1 MSTLLKQGLQ
11 MKKLLLIPAL
21 LLSSS
26 LMAQDYQ
33 YEITPV
39 IGYNIAEGNL
49 DLDDQFL
56 VGAEF
61 QYNGCDAL
69 LKPELS
75 ILYSDTDYENSTVS
89 TDIYRIALNGVH
101 EYDQIGTITPLTKIG
116 VGYETIDRH
125 LFENKDSIFFDLGVG
140 AKIPFTDNIA
150 LKLEAVY
157 MLKNNDNRWDNN
169 LAMLAGIN
177 FAFGPKAQERVVEPE
192 PAPEPEPIPEA
203 QPVDGDDDNDGVLNS
218 VDKCPTTPAGTK
230 VDADGCKIDGDDDND
245 GVLNS
250 VDLCP
255 TTPAGDVVDSDGCT
269 KIVNLHINFE
279 NNSYSVDDASRV
291 RVEKFANFL
300 LARPEF
306 NAEIIGHT
314 NSIGRESAN
323 QTLSE
328 NRANAVRDM
337 IISYGVSAERV
348 TAVGKGESEPVA
360 SNGTPEGLAQNRRIE
375 AKLNRQ

>member
-1 MSTLLKQGLQ
+1 

-21 LLSSS
+21 LLSNA

-75 ILYSDTDYENSTVS
+75 ILYSDADYDNSTVS

-101 EYDQIGTITPLTKIG
+101 EYDQIGSITPLTKIG
-116 VGYETIDRH
+116 VGYETIDKH

-192 PAPEPEPIPEA
+192 PTPEPAPEPEPI
-203 QPVDGDDDNDGVLNS
+203 DGDDDNDGVLNS
-218 VDKCPTTPAGTK
+218 VDKCPTTPAGTT
-230 VDADGCKIDGDDDND
+230 VDADGCKVDGDDDND

-250 VDLCP
+250 VDQCP
-255 TTPAGDVVDSDGCT
+255 TTPAGNVVDGDGCT

-279 NNSYSVDDASRV
+279 NNSYNVDNSSKI
-291 RVEKFANFL
+291 RVEEFAKFL

-306 NAEIIGHT
+306 TAEIIGHT

-328 NRANAVRDM
+328 NRANAVRDL
-337 IISYGVSAERV
+337 ILGYGVSAERV
-348 TAVGKGESEPVA
+348 TAVGRGESEPIA
-360 SNGTPEGLAQNRRIE
+360 SNDTPEGLAQNRRIE
-375 AKLNRQ
+375 AKLNRR